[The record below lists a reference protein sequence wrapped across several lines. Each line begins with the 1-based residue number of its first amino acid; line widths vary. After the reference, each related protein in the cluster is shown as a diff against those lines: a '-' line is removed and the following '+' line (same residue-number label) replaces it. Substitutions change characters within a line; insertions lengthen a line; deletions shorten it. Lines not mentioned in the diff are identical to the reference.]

1 MDDATCFVYGE
12 KETSWLKKRDPVL
25 GAVIDRIGPIRR
37 EVKPDLFG
45 ALVESIVGQQISS
58 KAQKTICARIRS
70 LCPSMAPEQI
80 AGMSPEEL
88 QSCGISFRK
97 VLYIREIAVA
107 AQQGELNLEELRA
120 LPDEDICKRL
130 SALKGVGA
138 WTAEMLMIFSMQRP
152 DVLSKDD
159 LAIIRGLRMLY
170 RHRRITPEL
179 FARYRRRYSPYGSV
193 ASFYLWAV
201 AGGACPELVD
211 PAPKKTVGRQSA
223 SKK

>member
-1 MDDATCFVYGE
+1 MCDANYFAYGE
-12 KETSWLKKRDPVL
+12 KETGWLKKRDPVL

-37 EVKPDLFG
+37 EVKPNLFG
-45 ALVESIVGQQISS
+45 ALVETIVGQQISS
-58 KAQKTICARIRS
+58 RAQKTICARIRS
-70 LCPSMAPEQI
+70 LCPSMTPEQI
-80 AGMSPEEL
+80 AGMPPEEL

-107 AQQGELNLEELRA
+107 AQRGELNLEELRA

-130 SALKGVGA
+130 GTLKGVGT
-138 WTAEMLMIFSMQRP
+138 WTAEMLMIFSLQRP

-179 FARYRRRYSPYGSV
+179 FARYRRRYSPYASV

-201 AGGACPELVD
+201 AGGACPELAD
-211 PAPKKTVGRQSA
+211 LAPKKTAKGSA
-223 SKK
+223 L